1 MKKVLFVCVENSSRS
16 QMAEGFAQAFGQ
28 GAVEAYSAGSKPS
41 GKVNPLAIEVMREA
55 GIDISG
61 NLSKGFKELPVN
73 NFDYVVT
80 LGCQDICPFFPA
92 DKHLEWQIDDPKDK
106 NIEFFRKVR
115 DDIGNKVRELIKS
128 ISVNN

>member
-115 DDIGNKVRELIKS
+115 DDIGNKVKELIKS